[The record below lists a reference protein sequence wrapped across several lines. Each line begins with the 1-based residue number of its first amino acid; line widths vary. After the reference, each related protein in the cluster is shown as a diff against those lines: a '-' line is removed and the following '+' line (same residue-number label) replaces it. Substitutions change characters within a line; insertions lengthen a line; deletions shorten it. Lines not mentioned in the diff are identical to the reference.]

1 MASTENRLTIFT
13 KNDSPVYGGRALVF
27 DLVRSINHGYGS
39 TTASHPVE
47 GTGLTKSDHQYLK
60 NIKIQF
66 AAHVSNAV
74 ALPTVSE
81 YSSGVYGAVR
91 DHDSLG
97 IQLAEQSSIA
107 EKDVN
112 VIGGIGA
119 GSFIS
124 QEEADSLNR
133 VSVTNGSGI
142 TYDSGD
148 ILDTEDLQ
156 NLQEK
161 SKSNAVD
168 SINKES
174 DHMES
179 VATDELVYKDKD
191 LRTIYSSNR
200 GSKQIDALVLLEAI
214 RDNKLLVDCLTTSR
228 LYENMTLNF
237 NIPRNMN
244 QGMAFEVNCVLE
256 EQRFYEPTVQSV
268 PYNDKNVTSNTEEGK
283 KQGAETDV
291 YSRSPAAQASIRAA
305 SDSIKA
311 FIQSN

>member
-66 AAHVSNAV
+66 SAHVSNAM

-81 YSSGVYGAVR
+81 YSSGAYGAVR

-97 IQLAEQSSIA
+97 VQLAEQVKIA
-107 EKDVN
+107 ENDFDVIDG
-112 VIGGIGA
+112 VVPE
-119 GSFIS
+119 SFIN
-124 QEEADSLNR
+124 QEQATSLNT
-133 VSVTNGSGI
+133 VSVTIQGVVYS
-142 TYDSGD
+142 SGD
-148 ILDTEDLQ
+148 IVPTEDLLV
-156 NLQEK
+156 LQER
-161 SKSNAVD
+161 SQSLAVD

-200 GSKQIDALVLLEAI
+200 GSKQLDALVLLEAI

-244 QGMAFEVNCVLE
+244 QGTAFEVNCVLE

-283 KQGAETDV
+283 KQGTETTV
-291 YSRSPAAQASIRAA
+291 SSRSAAAQASLDQV
-305 SDSIKA
+305 SDSLKTL
-311 FIQSN
+311 N